1 MRSLDTSLTWQS
13 TNQAIVTERARKLRA
28 QYALQANDLRA
39 RIERRVNRI
48 PVALRKATMG
58 ELLEKH
64 MASLRAQQANPS
76 PRKLL
81 SPAKASRSFRTVSV
95 SPNVRKASAASPSAR
110 RVKKQ
115 RYGMSAFNLYVHVSL
130 NSADSSIQ
138 PRRNLF
144 RQGKRPCSWRTARC
158 PQEPKETWTWCR
170 CWYFACCVPRDEGC
184 RLQNPISQD
193 VQFQNISALAVTR
206 LTREANE
213 LFLPCKTHVASETHQ
228 PTQIHI
234 S

>member
-1 MRSLDTSLTWQS
+1 MAT
-13 TNQAIVTERARKLRA
+13 VTERARKLRA

-58 ELLEKH
+58 ELLERH
-64 MASLRAQQANPS
+64 MASVRAQQANLS

-115 RYGMSAFNLYVHVSL
+115 RYGL
-130 NSADSSIQ
+130 N
-138 PRRNLF
+138 
-144 RQGKRPCSWRTARC
+144 T
-158 PQEPKETWTWCR
+158 
-170 CWYFACCVPRDEGC
+170 
-184 RLQNPISQD
+184 
-193 VQFQNISALAVTR
+193 
-206 LTREANE
+206 
-213 LFLPCKTHVASETHQ
+213 
-228 PTQIHI
+228 
-234 S
+234 